1 MWVHICVW
9 VFIHMCAHGA
19 REKLWGHSSR
29 ATLPFLEQSLS
40 LARLMLSDL
49 PRLAPIAT
57 PLSLPRTMITC
68 VLHCTGSFHVGSVEE
83 IRSLCSCSNS
93 VKPELSP

>member
-1 MWVHICVW
+1 
-9 VFIHMCAHGA
+9 MCAAVHSHVCT
-19 REKLWGHSSR
+19 WGQRKTLGSLFKSHIPLFKTSR
-29 ATLPFLEQSLS
+29 S
-40 LARLMLSDL
+40 LACLVLSDL

-57 PLSLPRTMITC
+57 PHSLPRTMITR
-68 VLHCTGSFHVGSVEE
+68 VLHCTGSFHVGSVDE